1 MAHAA
6 AVIWVDL
13 QALAAN
19 WSDLARRVAP
29 ARCGAVVAADA
40 YGLGAVPVVR
50 ALLQAGCREFFT
62 GGVDEGVALRKA
74 LADAWP
80 ADARLHLL
88 HGARPGAELD
98 CLAHGLVPVIGSLES
113 FERWQAL
120 ARQRG
125 RPLPAALFIDTG
137 VLRHGLPP
145 AALAG
150 WGEGA
155 DGPVGIAPTL
165 VMSELLCGDDPHDP
179 ALRRQ
184 LDRFAS
190 WRQRWPGA
198 WGCLAGSAGIFCGR
212 EFHFDLVR
220 PGAALYGAA
229 PFPTQPRL
237 RPVVQLQRDSKGPA
251 DPLADRPAADAFEIL
266 TRLGATCERRY
277 LGVDRP

>member
-6 AVIWVDL
+6 AVMWVDL

-19 WSDLARRVAP
+19 WRDLARRVAP

-40 YGLGAVPVVR
+40 YGLGAEPVVR

-62 GGVDEGVALRKA
+62 GGVDEGIALREA

-88 HGARPGAELD
+88 HGARPGAERE
-98 CLAHGLVPVIGSLES
+98 CLAHGLVPVIGSLE
-113 FERWQAL
+113 ELARWQTL
-120 ARQRG
+120 ARQLD
-125 RPLPAALFIDTG
+125 RPLRAALFIDTG

-145 AALAG
+145 GALAG
-150 WGEGA
+150 WGDEA
-155 DGPVGIAPTL
+155 NSPPGITPTL
-165 VMSELLCGDDPHDP
+165 VMSELLCGDDPQDP

-184 LDRFAS
+184 LDRFAA
-190 WRQRWPGA
+190 WRRRWPAA
-198 WGCLAGSAGIFCGR
+198 WGCLAGSAGIFCGP

-229 PFPTQPRL
+229 PFPGLPRL
-237 RPVVQLQRDSKGPA
+237 RPVVRLERHAHGMI
-251 DPLADRPAADAFEIL
+251 DPLARQPAAAAFEIL
-266 TRLGATCERRY
+266 TRLGATCERRH
-277 LGVDRP
+277 LGDTPP